1 MPKQSLISQLD
12 LLRDEL
18 ADANSLDDDTR
29 ALLVEVADE
38 IDVIL
43 DETDPNYR
51 SLRERIDAATVRF
64 EAEHPRFAGILSDIT
79 DTLAKLGL

>member
-1 MPKQSLISQLD
+1 MPKQSLKSQLD
-12 LLRDEL
+12 QLRDEL